1 MTQPAIR
8 GFDWDRG
15 NRDKCQKHGM
25 SIEEIEGVFTRPV
38 VILPDKENP
47 QGELRLKAIG
57 KTLGGRHAFIVFTWR
72 AERGGSAM
80 LRPISARFM
89 HRKEV
94 ESYEKAYPD
103 IQDR

>member
-1 MTQPAIR
+1 
-8 GFDWDRG
+8 
-15 NRDKCQKHGM
+15 M

-47 QGELRLKAIG
+47 RGEFRLKAIG
-57 KTLGGRHAFIVFTWR
+57 KTPGGRRAFVFTWR
-72 AERGGSAM
+72 ANRGGSAM
-80 LRPISARFM
+80 LRPINARFM

-103 IQDR
+103 IQHR